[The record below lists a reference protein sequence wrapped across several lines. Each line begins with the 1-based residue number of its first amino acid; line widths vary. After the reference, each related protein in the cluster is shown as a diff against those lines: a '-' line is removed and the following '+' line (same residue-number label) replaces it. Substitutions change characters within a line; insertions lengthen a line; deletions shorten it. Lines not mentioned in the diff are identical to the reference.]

1 VISEDEVLARLP
13 DTMLMTPGERVMA
26 LKLFDRQ
33 ASTLA
38 TVSTKCHFYRE
49 HSGCDARS
57 AHALS

>member
-33 ASTLA
+33 TSTLA
-38 TVSTKCHFYRE
+38 TVST
-49 HSGCDARS
+49 S
-57 AHALS
+57 ATTVKPLL